1 MSVGGLAVSESIA
14 AESISAPSPRSSC
27 LYHIEKPDGE
37 GKADRF
43 LRALAAI
50 LQYGDYKALLD
61 SYSASS
67 AKCSRC
73 VVTCPVYQVTRA
85 PEDIPCYRAGLL
97 LDVYKRHFTVGG
109 WLQSRVNGGGE
120 LTDETVDEM
129 ANLFYRCTVCRRCT
143 RECPMGLDHGLITR
157 LGRYILSMAG
167 IAPKALQVSVRE
179 QLEGDTHNTSKIP
192 KPAFIDTLEFLGEE
206 LEESIGVKLEFPVDR
221 PDRDYVFFCAVSDYL
236 MEPDTLLGNAAVL
249 YAAGDWDNWTIG
261 SRNYDGINYGLFYS
275 DWHLERILK
284 QLLAEVTR
292 LRGQRILIGECGH
305 ASRSAHDFIPVFGGR
320 EAYPVVSFIEYT
332 LDCLERGKLRLDPDV
347 VPECV
352 TYHDPCNMARSGW
365 IVEQPRRI
373 LKSFIKDF
381 VEMEPHGR
389 DNYCCGGGGGL
400 VSMDETHE
408 FRMKVAGRVKAD
420 QIRETGA
427 GIVVAPCA
435 NCKKQLKE
443 LVAHYELPCE
453 VVGLHELILRAID
466 IPGGMS
472 AKERFK
478 IKAVAMAQ

>member
-1 MSVGGLAVSESIA
+1 MATT
-14 AESISAPSPRSSC
+14 AELETTRQERCI
-27 LYHIEKPDGE
+27 YHIEKPYEE
-37 GKADRF
+37 GRAERF
-43 LRALAAI
+43 LNAFAAI

-73 VVTCPVYQVTRA
+73 VVTCPIYQVTRA
-85 PEDIPCYRAGLL
+85 PQDIPCYRAGLL
-97 LDVYKRHFTVGG
+97 LDVYKRHFTGWG
-109 WLQSRVNGGGE
+109 WLQSRLGRGKE
-120 LTDETVDEM
+120 LTDDAVDEM
-129 ANLFYRCTVCRRCT
+129 ARLFYRCTVCRRCT

-179 QLEGDTHNTSKIP
+179 QLEGETHNTSKIP
-192 KPAFIDTLEFLGEE
+192 KPAFLDTMEFLGEE
-206 LEESIGVKLEFPVDR
+206 LEEAIGVKLEFPIDQ
-221 PDRDYVFFCAVSDYL
+221 PDREYVFFCAVSDYL

-261 SRNYDGINYGLFYS
+261 SGNYDGINYGLFYS
-275 DWHLERILK
+275 DWHLERIIR
-284 QLLAEVTR
+284 QLLAEVSR
-292 LRGQRILIGECGH
+292 LRGHTILIGECGH
-305 ASRSAHDFIPVFGGR
+305 ASRSAHDFVPVFGGR
-320 EAYPVVSFIEYT
+320 KPYPVLSFVEYT
-332 LDCLERGKLRLDPDV
+332 LECLEKGKIRLDPDV
-347 VPECV
+347 VPERV

-373 LKSFIKDF
+373 LKSFVRDF
-381 VEMEPHGR
+381 VDMEPHGR

-408 FRMKVAGRVKAD
+408 FRMTVAGRVKAE
-420 QIRETGA
+420 QLRRTGA
-427 GIVVAPCA
+427 RIVVAPCA

-443 LVAHYELPCE
+443 LVVYHDLPCE

-466 IPGGMS
+466 IPGGLS
-472 AKERFK
+472 AKERFELK
-478 IKAVAMAQ
+478 PVAVTG